1 MEYLIESY
9 LNNFSG
15 NLKGFIFG
23 FVHVG
28 IMLLGYYP
36 DGV

>member
-28 IMLLGYYP
+28 IMLLVTTQ